1 VKLKLTRRKAKLLSS
16 AIHEWLTAEILSPE
30 EGQKLLGSFVVAKFD
45 WKRLAKYSFWISL
58 VCLMIAVGSI
68 LADRALMALLARIFR
83 APDIIKCLSFAF
95 VAMLFYHWGIK
106 RKKKASERIFSNE
119 AIFFLG
125 VVATG
130 ASIAFWGKIIDSGKG
145 HFSILLLISSI
156 TYAILGLWVPSKLVW
171 IFALLSLGS
180 WFGAETGYMSAWGAY
195 YLGMNYPLRFVFFGI
210 GLTAGSVLF
219 RFTLRRQEF
228 LKSTRVMG
236 LLYLFIAVWI
246 LSIFGNYG
254 DFQSWDKAKQIELF
268 HWSLLFGLL
277 AAVAIL
283 HGIRFDD
290 PMTRGFGLA
299 FLFINLYTRYFEYF
313 WDTIHKAIF
322 FGFLAISFWLVGSR
336 AEKIW
341 NMTLFRQPGKIEPQG
356 ERAGDRE

>member
-1 VKLKLTRRKAKLLSS
+1 VKLTRRKAKFLSS
-16 AIHEWLTAEILSPE
+16 AIREWMTAEIISPE
-30 EGQKLLGSFVVAKFD
+30 EGQKLLGGFEVSKFD

-58 VCLMIAVGSI
+58 ICLMIAVGSI
-68 LADRALMALLARIFR
+68 LADRTLMALLARIFR
-83 APDIIKCLSFAF
+83 APDIIKCLSFA
-95 VAMLFYHWGIK
+95 VGAILFYYWGIK
-106 RKKKASERIFSNE
+106 RKEKAPERVFSNE

-130 ASIAFWGKIIDSGKG
+130 ASIAFLGKIIDSGRG

-156 TYAILGLWVPSKLVW
+156 TYAILGLWFPSKLVW

-180 WFGAETGYMSAWGAY
+180 WFGAETGYLSGWGAY

-290 PMTRGFGLA
+290 PMTRGFGLT

-313 WDTIHKAIF
+313 WDPLHKAIF
-322 FGFLAISFWLVGSR
+322 FGLLAVSFWLVGSR
-336 AEKIW
+336 AERIW
-341 NMTLFRQPGKIEPQG
+341 NMTLFRTPGKIGQQG
-356 ERAGDRE
+356 KKGGGQE

>member
-1 VKLKLTRRKAKLLSS
+1 VKLTRRKAKFLSS
-16 AIHEWLTAEILSPE
+16 AIREWMTAEIISPE
-30 EGQKLLGSFVVAKFD
+30 EGQKLLGGFEVSKFD

-58 VCLMIAVGSI
+58 ICLMIAVGSI
-68 LADRALMALLARIFR
+68 LADRTLMALLARIFR
-83 APDIIKCLSFAF
+83 APDIIKCLSFA
-95 VAMLFYHWGIK
+95 VGAILFYYWGIK
-106 RKKKASERIFSNE
+106 RKEKAPERVFSNE

-130 ASIAFWGKIIDSGKG
+130 ASIAFLGKIIDSGRS

-156 TYAILGLWVPSKLVW
+156 TYAILGLWFPSKLVW

-180 WFGAETGYMSAWGAY
+180 WFGAETGYLSGWGAY

-210 GLTAGSVLF
+210 GLTTGSALF
-219 RFTLRRQEF
+219 RFTLGRQDF

-254 DFQSWDKAKQIELF
+254 DFQSWEKVKQIELF
-268 HWSLLFGLL
+268 HWSFLFGLF
-277 AAVAIL
+277 AVLAIL
-283 HGIRFDD
+283 HGLRFDD
-290 PMTRGFGLA
+290 PMTRGFGLT

-313 WDTIHKAIF
+313 WDPLHKAIF

-341 NMTLFRQPGKIEPQG
+341 NMTLFRRPGKIAQQG
-356 ERAGDRE
+356 KKAGGQE